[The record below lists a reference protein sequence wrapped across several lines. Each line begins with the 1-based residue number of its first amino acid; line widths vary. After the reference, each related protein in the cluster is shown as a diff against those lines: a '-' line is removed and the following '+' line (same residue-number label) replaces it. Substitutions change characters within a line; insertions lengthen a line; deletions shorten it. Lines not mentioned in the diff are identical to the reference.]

1 MPVGGQPND
10 IYFKS
15 NLNEIGIYRNEN
27 GSWQL
32 KSSIPLG
39 VAYPD
44 GIIIGLRASISAY
57 IVTVSPGTWA
67 ISNASY
73 SKSTQTQLTVDPKDL
88 NYGRYDLIYAN
99 TAGQV
104 LLLKGV
110 ASNVPAKPA
119 LPANSILVDYVYVPA
134 TGSPFLL
141 SGSASSGGTGGA
153 AKTTIAVPDGDKVIN
168 WQTDIIPN
176 DVVSY
181 AQKNGNSIG
190 RIEGHQDI
198 GGGAMAGYNPNY
210 TYTLNG
216 DGTINILT
224 ITEVFAGTITII

>member
-1 MPVGGQPND
+1 M
-10 IYFKS
+10 Y
-15 NLNEIGIYRNEN
+15 
-27 GSWQL
+27 
-32 KSSIPLG
+32 
-39 VAYPD
+39 
-44 GIIIGLRASISAY
+44 
-57 IVTVSPGTWA
+57 VT
-67 ISNASY
+67 
-73 SKSTQTQLTVDPKDL
+73 
-88 NYGRYDLIYAN
+88 
-99 TAGQV
+99 
-104 LLLKGV
+104 
-110 ASNVPAKPA
+110 
-119 LPANSILVDYVYVPA
+119 A